1 MLQTTLKRS
10 VSFSGVGLHSGRK
23 VDMRLLPASEDTG
36 IQFFVKKG
44 SAKKLIPT
52 KPECVVANG
61 LSTMVKQGEDHI
73 GTVEH
78 LLAAI
83 RGMEIDNIII
93 EAEGGETPIM
103 DGSAAPFVFLL
114 RSAGLRVQSKPR
126 KVYALTKPFA
136 MERDGKWIKAS
147 PYNGVRID
155 YTIDF
160 PHPAIGVQSLS
171 CELSPD
177 QFKGGLAKAR
187 TFGFLR
193 DVENL
198 QKNGLALGGSLDN
211 AVVLDDYSV
220 INTEGLRFPD
230 EFVRHKLMDFI
241 GDMALLGKP
250 LYGRFEVYCSGHA
263 LNNAFLRTIHAN
275 SDIYLKEVVLR
286 EPERAPAFIPA
297 AARISAPQAPRSI
310 SAVG

>member
-10 VSFSGVGLHSGRK
+10 VAFSGVGLHSGRI
-23 VDMRLLPASEDTG
+23 VDMKLLPAPEDTG
-36 IQFFVKKG
+36 VQFFVKHG
-44 SAKKLIPT
+44 SAKKRIPT
-52 KPECVVANG
+52 NPECVLANG
-61 LSTMVKQGEDHI
+61 LSTMVKKGEDQI

-103 DGSAAPFVFLL
+103 DGSSAPFVFLL

-126 KVYALTKPFA
+126 RVYALTKPFT

-177 QFKGGLAKAR
+177 LFKHGVAKAR

-193 DVENL
+193 DVEQL
-198 QKNGLALGGSLDN
+198 QRNGLALGGSLDN
-211 AVVLDDYSV
+211 AVVLDEYSV
-220 INTEGLRFPD
+220 VNAEGLRFPD
-230 EFVRHKLMDFI
+230 EFVRHKLLDFI
-241 GDMALLGKP
+241 GDMALLDKP
-250 LYGRFEVYCSGHA
+250 LHGRFEVYCSGHS
-263 LNNAFLRTIHAN
+263 LNNAFLRAVYAN

-286 EPERAPAFIPA
+286 EPERMAAFIPA
-297 AARISAPQAPRSI
+297 AARVAAHASRAPISAA
-310 SAVG
+310 G